1 MAVYT
6 KLEKEEIN
14 NILLNY
20 KLGKLKKFEGI
31 KEGIENTNYS
41 IETEKGKYILTI
53 YERRVKETD
62 LPFFSNLMVELSK
75 SGFICPKPIPNKDN
89 DYISNLNNKKFMIVS
104 FLDGKSK
111 SNLSP
116 LECKTVGGQIAR
128 LHQITKNFTFTRK
141 NNLSVRSWRNIFSQV
156 KDTCNKIHPDLP
168 NLIEANL
175 ISIEK
180 EWPKNLPSG
189 IIHADL
195 FSDNIFFKNNKFS
208 GFIDF
213 YFSCNDFYAFEI
225 AICFNALCF
234 DGMKQ
239 NLSFNV
245 TKAKKLMEGY
255 I

>member
-62 LPFFSNLMVELSK
+62 LPFFSNLMFELSK
-75 SGFICPKPIPNKDN
+75 NGFICPKPIPNKDN
-89 DYISNLNNKKFMIVS
+89 SYISNLNNKKFMIVS

-116 LECKTVGGQIAR
+116 IECKIVGGQIAR
-128 LHQITKNFTFTRK
+128 LHQITKNFTFKRK
-141 NNLSVRSWRNIFSQV
+141 NDLSVRSWRSIFSQV
-156 KDTCNKIHPDLP
+156 KDKCNKIHPELP
-168 NLIEANL
+168 KLIEANL
-175 ISIEK
+175 ITR
-180 EWPKNLPSG
+180 
-189 IIHADL
+189 II
-195 FSDNIFFKNNKFS
+195 I
-208 GFIDF
+208 
-213 YFSCNDFYAFEI
+213 
-225 AICFNALCF
+225 
-234 DGMKQ
+234 
-239 NLSFNV
+239 
-245 TKAKKLMEGY
+245 
-255 I
+255 